1 MKKFEVGQHLSGV
14 GGGGFSQDV
23 AEESDAFILKANAE
37 AAKEMQAKAAK
48 LKEIEEIK
56 AILNSK
62 EPSPALKRLTGVFT
76 EARLEQMAKED
87 PYVRYILTK
96 KYE

>member
-1 MKKFEVGQHLSGV
+1 MKKLNVEHKTTDESPSQVGDREV
-14 GGGGFSQDV
+14 DV
-23 AEESDAFILKANAE
+23 SSAQALKVAR
-37 AAKEMQAKAAK
+37 

>member
-1 MKKFEVGQHLSGV
+1 MRKEYDFSKAKKNPYAKKLNK
-14 GGGGFSQDV
+14 
-23 AEESDAFILKANAE
+23 LKANAE
-37 AAKEMQAKAAK
+37 AAKEVQAKAAR

-56 AILNSK
+56 AILNSM